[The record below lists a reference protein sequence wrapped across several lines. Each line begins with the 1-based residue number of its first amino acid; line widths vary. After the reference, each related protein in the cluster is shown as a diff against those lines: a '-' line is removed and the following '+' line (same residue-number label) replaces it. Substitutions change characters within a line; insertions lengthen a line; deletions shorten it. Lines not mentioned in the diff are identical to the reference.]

1 MVNSCKRKT
10 QNATVRWPVLVEPAL
25 KSKLISKERKRKK
38 ETISIFRVLNSNI
51 WCIFWFRSD
60 YQNASPS
67 FSYLFRLFSMIFP
80 MSLFMCVVV
89 SDQMSVWGI
98 KVLVSMFDP
107 NPPIYFFMY
116 FLPPPPKRFD
126 MGWFWVLRCA
136 IYNLFECMSGICLHV
151 LQHQVEMYTCKTHT
165 HTHSHAY
172 ASNVCFS
179 FQRMD
184 FVLINEFD
192 APVKVKQ

>member
-67 FSYLFRLFSMIFP
+67 SFVFVSIVFDDFSDAFVYVRGCSRPNVCLRYKSACFH
-80 MSLFMCVVV
+80 
-89 SDQMSVWGI
+89 VWS
-98 KVLVSMFDP
+98 KPS
-107 NPPIYFFMY
+107 
-116 FLPPPPKRFD
+116 
-126 MGWFWVLRCA
+126 
-136 IYNLFECMSGICLHV
+136 NLFFHV
-151 LQHQVEMYTCKTHT
+151 FSATAAKVIRHGLILSTSMCNLQPIWVYEWHLF
-165 HTHSHAY
+165 
-172 ASNVCFS
+172 ASTSTSSRNVH
-179 FQRMD
+179 M
-184 FVLINEFD
+184 
-192 APVKVKQ
+192 